1 MNQKLKF
8 ASILTAVLLLFVGC
22 HKEKTPAVPPIANA
36 GSSQT
41 IQLPV
46 NSVTLTGSGTTTNG
60 NIVGYLWSLVS
71 GPGVPVISSP
81 SSVTTTV
88 SGLIAG
94 TYVLQFTVSD
104 NIGLTGVDTVSVV
117 VNPGVQQTVT
127 FNPTNN
133 INEGHVDNHINYG
146 GTGDIEIPIG
156 SWTVSGGA
164 TSWREF
170 IKFDLSQVPVNANIL
185 SAVLY
190 LYAMPN
196 PGGGDFVHAHS
207 GTANAF
213 IIERLAADWT
223 FAGMTWD
230 NQPGTTATNMVIV
243 PQSTSA
249 FEDNAIGVTA
259 LVQDMQTDGNFGFA
273 FRLQNENYYNIRQ
286 YASSYYSNAALHPKL
301 VITYQ

>member
-1 MNQKLKF
+1 MKHKLQF
-8 ASILTAVLLLFVGC
+8 AGILVTVLLLFAGC
-22 HKEKTPAVPPIANA
+22 HKEKTPPTPPIAHA
-36 GSSQT
+36 GNSQT

-46 NSVTLTGSGTTTNG
+46 NTVTLNGSGSTTNG
-60 NIVGYLWSLVS
+60 SIVGYLWSLVS
-71 GPGVPVISSP
+71 GPNVPVIASP
-81 SSVTTTV
+81 SSTTTTV

-94 TYVLQFTVSD
+94 TYIFQFAVSD
-104 NIGLTGVDTVSVV
+104 NIGLTGVDTVSIV
-117 VNPGVQQTVT
+117 VNPAVQQTVT

-156 SWTVSGGA
+156 SWTVSGGP
-164 TSWREF
+164 TNWREF
-170 IKFDLSQVPVNANIL
+170 IKFDLSQVPATANIL
-185 SAVLY
+185 NATLY

-223 FAGMTWD
+223 FTGMTWD

-249 FEDNAIGVTA
+249 FENDSITVTA
-259 LVQDMQTDGNFGFA
+259 LVQDMLTSGNFGFA
-273 FRLQNENYYNIRQ
+273 FRLQNEVYYNIRQ